1 MSVYIG
7 RYVKFKNDLYKVA
20 KIYKT
25 DGDYLIYDYL
35 AFDQKYREFISN
47 DGRCKLEDV
56 EFITKDEFTKIVMSW
71 VTVLLEHYY

>member
-1 MSVYIG
+1 M
-7 RYVKFKNDLYKVA
+7 

-47 DGRCKLEDV
+47 DGHCKLEDV
-56 EFITKDEFTKIVMSW
+56 EFITKDEFTK
-71 VTVLLEHYY
+71 